1 MLLLCTRTERKNL
14 SDRLKYFGEA
24 RGRASS
30 TGAGALVRVSG
41 EGEGEGSDGGCSVSL
56 LGLGKRGKVSIYTS
70 GG

>member
-14 SDRLKYFGEA
+14 FDRLKYFGEA

-41 EGEGEGSDGGCSVSL
+41 DGEGEGEGEGVGRRVLC
-56 LGLGKRGKVSIYTS
+56 
-70 GG
+70 